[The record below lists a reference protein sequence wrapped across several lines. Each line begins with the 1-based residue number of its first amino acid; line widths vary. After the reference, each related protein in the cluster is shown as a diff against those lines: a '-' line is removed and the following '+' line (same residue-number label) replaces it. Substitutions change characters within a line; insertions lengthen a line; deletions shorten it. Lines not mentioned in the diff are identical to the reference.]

1 MWQLSHTLHLPQQKA
16 ILQGR
21 DASWSAT
28 KGPVNTVFIKI
39 IIKNMSESQE
49 AAQTFCLF
57 LIEFLSILVQKRKEN
72 INTCIYLGTKH
83 YLSKRSQ

>member
-1 MWQLSHTLHLPQQKA
+1 
-16 ILQGR
+16 
-21 DASWSAT
+21 
-28 KGPVNTVFIKI
+28 
-39 IIKNMSESQE
+39 MSESQE

-72 INTCIYLGTKH
+72 INACIYLGTKH